1 MKLLFLAKVILAFML
16 TCFLAGCVETP
27 LPQSNTHADG
37 HIVQGGALAAEGM
50 IYFPLGLPNDKK

>member
-1 MKLLFLAKVILAFML
+1 MKLVLVKIILAVML
-16 TCFLAGCVETP
+16 AWFLAGCVETS

-37 HIVQGGALAAEGM
+37 NIVQGGAVAAEGM